1 MEMPTL
7 KRPTSSKLMCFA
19 SETLLLTV
27 LKLVTLKVGLEHLD
41 SEKWK
46 CRHSDVRHLVS

>member
-1 MEMPTL
+1 
-7 KRPTSSKLMCFA
+7 MCFA

-46 CRHSDVRHLVS
+46 CQLLYIRDLVS